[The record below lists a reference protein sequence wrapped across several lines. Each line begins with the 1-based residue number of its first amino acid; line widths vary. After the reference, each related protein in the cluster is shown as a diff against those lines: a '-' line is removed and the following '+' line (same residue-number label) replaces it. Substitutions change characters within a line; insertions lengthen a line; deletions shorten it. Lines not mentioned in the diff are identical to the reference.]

1 MHTIPDQSAVW
12 VPLSSV
18 MTWKRNPNKH
28 PAHQVTAIRRA
39 MEVAGWTH
47 PVELARVK
55 GHEQLIAYSGE
66 GRLMAVKEGLRM
78 NPSWSPKNPPDGY
91 RPGLIRAVV
100 NEFDT
105 IAEMEAQGIR
115 ANELARLSEM
125 DRDLLSSIVSD
136 MDDSEIDLTTLG
148 LSERELSDLTGSVDE
163 VDEEDLFFSAPPE
176 PIQTTPPPINPDP
189 GSGVLVQPGL
199 MPPVHPPF
207 VGDGSVLRP
216 PQSPPPVIPKAIQPD
231 TVTVTATVPIGMVI
245 SLRQR
250 WGVDTDEDV
259 IVKALEDAYHASSS

>member
-12 VPLSSV
+12 VPLSDV
-18 MTWKRNPNKH
+18 MTWKRNPNRH

-55 GHEQLIAYSGE
+55 GHTQLIAYSGE
-66 GRLMAVKEGLRM
+66 GRLMAAKEGLRM

-91 RPGLIRAVV
+91 RPGLIRAVI

-125 DRDLLSSIVSD
+125 DRDGLSAIVSG
-136 MDDSEIDLTTLG
+136 MDEDLIDLTTLG
-148 LSERELSDLTGSVDE
+148 FSERELADLTGSVEE
-163 VDEEDLFFSAPPE
+163 VDEEDLFFSEAPE
-176 PIQTTPPPINPDP
+176 QTQTTPTQPSNAINSDP
-189 GSGVLVQPGL
+189 GSGILVQPGL
-199 MPPVHPPF
+199 LPPPF
-207 VGDGSVLRP
+207 IGDGSMMESPRP
-216 PQSPPPVIPKAIQPD
+216 PPPVIPAKTHTMGD
-231 TVTVTATVPIGMVI
+231 LVFRVVI
-245 SLRQR
+245 
-250 WGVDTDEDV
+250 DV
-259 IVKALEDAYHASSS
+259 AGEAEQVALIERLESEGFKCKPLIS

>member
-1 MHTIPDQSAVW
+1 
-12 VPLSSV
+12 
-18 MTWKRNPNKH
+18 
-28 PAHQVTAIRRA
+28 
-39 MEVAGWTH
+39 MEAAGWTH

-66 GRLMAVKEGLRM
+66 GRLMAVKEGLRLD
-78 NPSWSPKNPPDGY
+78 PSWSPKNPPDGY

-136 MDDSEIDLTTLG
+136 MDESEIDLTTLG

-163 VDEEDLFFSAPPE
+163 VDDEDLFFSEAPSTQP
-176 PIQTTPPPINPDP
+176 PIQPPLNPDP

-199 MPPVHPPF
+199 MPPPPPF
-207 VGDGSVLRP
+207 IGDGSVLPR
-216 PQSPPPVIPKAIQPD
+216 PQSPPPVIPKPIQPD
-231 TVTVTATVPIGMVI
+231 TVMVTATVPRQLVV
-245 SLRQR
+245 SLKMR
-250 WGVDTDEDV
+250 WGVDTDEGV
-259 IVKALEDAYHASSS
+259 IVKALEEAVTDTDESG

>member
-12 VPLSSV
+12 VPLSDV
-18 MTWKRNPNKH
+18 MTWKRNPNRH

-55 GHEQLIAYSGE
+55 GHTQLIAYSGE
-66 GRLMAVKEGLRM
+66 GRLMAAKEGLRL
-78 NPSWSPKNPPDGY
+78 NPSWSPRNPPDGY
-91 RPGLIRAVV
+91 RPGLIRAVI

-136 MDDSEIDLTTLG
+136 MDESEIDLTTLG

-163 VDEEDLFFSAPPE
+163 VDEEDLFFSAPPDE
-176 PIQTTPPPINPDP
+176 QPAQTPTPTINTDP
-189 GSGVLVQPGL
+189 GAGILVQPGL
-199 MPPVHPPF
+199 MPPPF
-207 VGDGSVLRP
+207 IGDGSVLRP
-216 PQSPPPVIPKAIQPD
+216 PQSPPPVIPRAIQPD
-231 TVTVTATVPIGMVI
+231 TVTVTATVPLSVVV

-259 IVKALEDAYHASSS
+259 VTRALEDAYNASSS